1 MTSVKINKKIIIYVL
16 IIVSILTSIYIV
28 LRKNSDSLSNQDAYQ
43 LVHSFNEGDGKK
55 IGDMYVKYIDNIY
68 VFSDLYIVDPDNN
81 ILYRIN
87 KSGFFSGDSGQTEIP
102 VSPDVYGY
110 ILSVEHNDSFG
121 VEISD
126 QTGVGISDNVNVMWN
141 YDNKKFEL
149 IKF

>member
-1 MTSVKINKKIIIYVL
+1 
-16 IIVSILTSIYIV
+16 
-28 LRKNSDSLSNQDAYQ
+28 
-43 LVHSFNEGDGKK
+43 
-55 IGDMYVKYIDNIY
+55 MYVKYIDNIY